1 MWVVHYISSISLVVQ
16 PGYLRSILVRE
27 ELLPLELRLL
37 HYRFS
42 QVSRGTNQTSKILTA
57 AESGIPH
64 GG

>member
-1 MWVVHYISSISLVVQ
+1 MVQ

-37 HYRFS
+37 HYRLS
-42 QVSRGTNQTSKILTA
+42 QVSRGTNQTSKILLTS

>member
-1 MWVVHYISSISLVVQ
+1 MQ

-37 HYRFS
+37 HYRLS

>member
-1 MWVVHYISSISLVVQ
+1 MQ